1 MVSPDAVGE
10 LSASIREIADK
21 FPRQAG
27 RALFGCN
34 LSGTVTSENRSICAV
49 MLFRSAQE
57 RKTRQRTGG
66 GRGGFS
72 FREER
77 LSEVI

>member
-21 FPRQAG
+21 FPRQARQG
-27 RALFGCN
+27 VVWLQPERNGNEREPIDLRCHVISIGA
-34 LSGTVTSENRSICAV
+34 GT
-49 MLFRSAQE
+49 
-57 RKTRQRTGG
+57 KTGG

-77 LSEVI
+77 LSELI